1 MEPGFRADSGF
12 VPRVDYRT
20 VDLEVDRFLFGLRGG
35 GKRGAWFNS
44 LRFWL
49 RAYRTEDH
57 SGRLTDSRVA
67 LGCLYQGPLQS
78 QVTAIVRWNQEFF
91 DGRTYDVSDVYGEAW
106 LNPAGGA
113 RFGVV
118 ANVAGAIDYANSRS
132 ARALRFGPAAE
143 VGLGRHIN
151 LNLTHNLERLTNGG
165 GRIYTANL
173 FQARLIYNIDTRCFL
188 RAIVQYRDLERD
200 PAMYGFPVDARSR
213 DVFAQFLFSY
223 KLNPQTV
230 LFLGYSDNSAAVS
243 SASLVRA
250 DRTFFLK
257 IGYAWMM

>member
-1 MEPGFRADSGF
+1 M
-12 VPRVDYRT
+12 
-20 VDLEVDRFLFGLRGG
+20 
-35 GKRGAWFNS
+35 
-44 LRFWL
+44 
-49 RAYRTEDH
+49 
-57 SGRLTDSRVA
+57 TDSRVA

-78 QVTAIVRWNQEFF
+78 QVTAIVRWNKEFF
-91 DGRTYDVSDVYGEAW
+91 EGRTYDVSDVYGEAW

-118 ANVAGAIDYANSRS
+118 ANVAGAIDYANARS

-151 LNLTHNLERLTNGG
+151 INLTHNLERLTNGG
-165 GRIYTANL
+165 ERIYTANL

-213 DVFAQFLFSY
+213 NVFAQFLFSY